1 MGPGANRTI
10 RDNIAPSDPDQ
21 ATRKAGTLPAF
32 LREKAAHEAGAY
44 DAAKAVAKAAAAAG
58 AAGERGAGAF
68 RQPAISG
75 NERGRTLM
83 RSTKPC
89 IAQEGATSV

>member
-1 MGPGANRTI
+1 MGPAANRTI

-44 DAAKAVAKAAAAAG
+44 DAAKAVAKLRPRLVPPENEA
-58 AAGERGAGAF
+58 
-68 RQPAISG
+68 PAPSPAR
-75 NERGRTLM
+75 NER
-83 RSTKPC
+83 
-89 IAQEGATSV
+89 E